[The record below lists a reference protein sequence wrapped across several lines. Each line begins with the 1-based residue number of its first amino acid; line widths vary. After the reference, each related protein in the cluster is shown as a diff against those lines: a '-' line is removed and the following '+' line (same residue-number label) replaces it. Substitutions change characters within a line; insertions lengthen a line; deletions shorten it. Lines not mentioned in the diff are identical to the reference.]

1 MAIKQSGG
9 RQKQK
14 ANRIKSKRRNQ
25 IKEEKSKRRRME
37 DLSLPAG
44 QEGPERCG
52 GMEERAGAG

>member
-9 RQKQK
+9 QQKQK
-14 ANRIKSKRRNQ
+14 ANQ